1 LDIRGDPPIKRR
13 ELPTRRITVDQ
24 ERNRQSQPGYLPVS
38 LEMRREKLSSTSA
51 SRTTYC
57 GVKNDTFRADVR
69 MYELCRVVKEGQA
82 LAKLEDTLLNLV
94 RHEYDDGHAG
104 DTLVAI
110 HTSTSS
116 SSTRDACF
124 PDPGIECS
132 RDDRTG
138 SVANTISVLVSSR
151 GSTISV
157 CGCMAAV
164 SPR

>member
-1 LDIRGDPPIKRR
+1 MG
-13 ELPTRRITVDQ
+13 T
-24 ERNRQSQPGYLPVS
+24 NR
-38 LEMRREKLSSTSA
+38 M
-51 SRTTYC
+51 TYC
-57 GVKNDTFRADVR
+57 SVKNDTFRADVG
-69 MYELCRVVKEGQA
+69 MYELCRVVEEGQA
-82 LAKLEDTLLNLV
+82 LAKLEDTLLDLV
-94 RHEYDDGHAG
+94 RRKYHGRTG
-104 DTLVAI
+104 DILLAT

-157 CGCMAAV
+157 YGCMAAV
-164 SPR
+164 SPW